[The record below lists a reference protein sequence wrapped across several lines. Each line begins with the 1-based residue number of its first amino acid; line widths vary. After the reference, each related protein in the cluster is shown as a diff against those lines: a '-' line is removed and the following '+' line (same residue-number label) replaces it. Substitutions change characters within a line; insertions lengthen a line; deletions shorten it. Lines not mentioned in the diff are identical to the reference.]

1 MEGENIDY
9 SNEKISNANNKE
21 IYTATI
27 DDQKK
32 RFMEVKNM
40 QDTGTKGEQIIKEL
54 LKSSDTMDKR
64 TLLSQN
70 KIIKRLE
77 IRHKYQ
83 IHIANCTLFNLAE
96 TFYLD
101 IGLSKMLLNMRFD
114 TICTIL
120 QNLNFL
126 NYSKTIVFEETN
138 GFITSAIASRSSGS
152 VLSVFIK
159 RPCQKLIGWFN
170 LPENIKSNI
179 SYINIKELCS
189 TCTLYEDEKIIK
201 NEEINEINLKEET
214 NEIDISNTNKLET
227 SKNNYNYSSL
237 TSKFLKYAFNL
248 SFTNLVICARE
259 EKYLPEIL
267 LSLYKFLKRGGVIVI
282 YGRDKEVSLNSI
294 NFSI

>member
-21 IYTATI
+21 IYTASV

-32 RFMEVKNM
+32 RFMEVKNL
-40 QDTGTKGEQIIKEL
+40 QEIGTKGEQIIKEL
-54 LKSSDTMDKR
+54 VKSSDTMDKR

-77 IRHKYQ
+77 IRHRYQ
-83 IHIANCTLFNLAE
+83 LHIANCTLYNLAE

-101 IGLSKMLLNMRFD
+101 LGLSKMLLNMRFD

-126 NYSKTIVFEETN
+126 NSSKTLVFEETN

-152 VLSVFIK
+152 VVSVYIK

-170 LPENIKSNI
+170 LPDKIKSNI
-179 SYINIKELCS
+179 SYINMKELCNS
-189 TCTLYEDEKIIK
+189 CYLYEDEKLNKI
-201 NEEINEINLKEET
+201 EENNEINLKEDV
-214 NEIDISNTNKLET
+214 NEIYGLSTNKND
-227 SKNNYNYSSL
+227 SKQDYISL
-237 TSKFLKYAFNL
+237 TTKFLKYAFNL
-248 SFTNLVICARE
+248 SFTNLVICSRE

-267 LSLYKFLKRGGVIVI
+267 LSLYKYLKRGGVIVI
-282 YGRDKEVSLNSI
+282 YGRDKEVR
-294 NFSI
+294 